1 MAFVDFSI
9 RTRFSASSR
18 NGRHKSSF
26 HKGCKDVVYW
36 AVKKK
41 NKENKKEKM
50 KGGNDNTKRKKNSK
64 EKRRG
69 EMRQFTRAV
78 DWRACLF
85 PLLRVSFT
93 RRLGWNDSRDGTGPI
108 SHPIVRQA
116 HSPPCC
122 VYGSSW
128 LDASSRGAARTFQK
142 KLGNL
147 YPLLGYYLYSY

>member
-36 AVKKK
+36 AVK
-41 NKENKKEKM
+41 NKINKVRKRKWKEGTTTPKEKER
-50 KGGNDNTKRKKNSK
+50 KKLKRK
-64 EKRRG
+64 RRR

-85 PLLRVSFT
+85 PLLLVSFT
-93 RRLGWNDSRDGTGPI
+93 RRLCWNDSRDGTGPI

-142 KLGNL
+142 SSGTCIP
-147 YPLLGYYLYSY
+147 Y